1 MGLAEVEIVKSD
13 IDGINPERNETMM
26 PDVENPTAV
35 PNVENPTASSGEEY
49 SKFSLEEVSNLQ

>member
-1 MGLAEVEIVKSD
+1 MGLAGVEIMKSD

-26 PDVENPTAV
+26 LDVENPTAMSD
-35 PNVENPTASSGEEY
+35 VENATASSGEEY